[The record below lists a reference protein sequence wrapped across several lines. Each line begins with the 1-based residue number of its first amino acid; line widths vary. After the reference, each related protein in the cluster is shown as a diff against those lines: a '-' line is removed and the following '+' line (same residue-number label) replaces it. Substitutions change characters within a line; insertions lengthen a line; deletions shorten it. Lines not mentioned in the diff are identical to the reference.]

1 MATLFTIGQQT
12 GSKRYS
18 SWNVSSSDFNIDDVD
33 ISNIYTDYDLTA
45 LGESRT
51 VKNNVGC
58 LRTTKPFRV
67 MNGAVWTF
75 NFRYDITSVHLLWKT
90 SQSASAELRQND
102 NWVSI
107 SANRRT
113 VTLHTDVFQD
123 YGNCY
128 MLLLVNEPLG
138 STTHTYTETLQNIVS
153 DGADSYNDGDTF
165 TIHYTANDGYLIT
178 SLTSNIGTVTIADD
192 KRSAV
197 LAGSATENIVVEGVA
212 TQYGNIVITGSFV
225 HCSCNYS
232 NGETISPS
240 KPRLEIVADNG
251 FLFLKDFRYKQGV
264 TTKYLNKSA
273 DNKMLYKDLD
283 TRGLNLN
290 DVYTAEAEAGKSYTY
305 TETLQNIVSD
315 GAESYNAGDTFTI
328 HYTANDGY
336 LIESLTSNIGTVTI
350 ADDKRSA
357 VLAGSATENIVVEGV
372 ATTEYGTI
380 LITGSF
386 VHCSCNYSNGE
397 IISPSKPRLEIVADD
412 GFIFLNEFGY
422 KQAGVTKTLN
432 KSDDNKMLY
441 KDLTNKRGLNLNDT
455 YTAVTAP
462 KTMTSFV
469 HLYKTNDN
477 ELSAL
482 AKARF
487 KDVSGNTVDYGQYI
501 SALYR
506 IPVDLSNITGDTS
519 NIMLGQY
526 DSMVAST
533 LLNQYLVDI
542 DGGTITIPEKFNNAY
557 DYLTTECILH
567 LPFLDDIPLSPQ
579 YVVNQTINIK
589 YKLDLYS
596 GTMTASI
603 YSSYLNSIVANTSGV
618 IVTNIPFIQKLTDN
632 VVNSLTKVFTNLI
645 PTAFMEVTRNIPYDN
660 VNVFGKECVD
670 FDMIGNKTGYLKCDN
685 VALVTKATKNEKD
698 EIMSLLKEGIIL

>member
-1 MATLFTIGQQT
+1 MATFFTVGLQT
-12 GSKRYS
+12 GAKRYS
-18 SWNVSSSDFNIDDVD
+18 SWNVTSPDFDIDNVD
-33 ISNIYTDYDLTA
+33 ISTVYANYDLTA
-45 LGESRT
+45 LGGSRT
-51 VKNNVGC
+51 VQNNVGC
-58 LRTTKPFRV
+58 LRITRPHHV
-67 MNGAVWTF
+67 LNNAVWTF
-75 NFRYDITSVHLLWKT
+75 NFRYDITSVNVLWKT
-90 SQSASAELRQND
+90 SQSVSAEIRTNND
-102 NWVSI
+102 WVTI
-107 SANRRT
+107 NGRT
-113 VTLHTDVFQD
+113 VTLKTDLFQD

-128 MLLLVNEPLG
+128 ILLLVNEPLG
-138 STTHTYTETLQNIVS
+138 STTYTYTETLQNIVS
-153 DGADSYNDGDTF
+153 DGAESYNDGDTF
-165 TIHYTANDGYLIT
+165 TIHYTANDGYLIE
-178 SLTSNIGTVTIADD
+178 SLNSNIGTVTIADD
-192 KRSAV
+192 KRTAI
-197 LAGSATENIVVEGVA
+197 LTGSATQNIVVEGVA
-212 TQYGNIVITGSFV
+212 TQYGTILITGSFV

-251 FLFLKDFRYKQGV
+251 FIFLNEFRYKQGL

-283 TRGLNLN
+283 TRSLNLN

-315 GAESYNAGDTFTI
+315 GAESYNDGDTFTI

-336 LIESLTSNIGTVTI
+336 LIESLNSNIGTVTI
-350 ADDKRSA
+350 ADDKRTA
-357 VLAGSATENIVVEGV
+357 ILTGSATQNIVVEGV
-372 ATTEYGTI
+372 ATQYGTI

-386 VHCSCNYSNGE
+386 VHCSCNYSDGE
-397 IISPSKPRLEIVADD
+397 TISPSKSRLEIVADD
-412 GFIFLNEFGY
+412 GFIFLNEFKY
-422 KQAGVTKTLN
+422 KQAGVTKYLN

-441 KDLTNKRGLNLNDT
+441 KNLDSRGLNLNDV

-501 SALYR
+501 SALYH
-506 IPVDLSNITGDTS
+506 IPVDLTAISGDTS

-542 DGGTITIPEKFNNAY
+542 DGGTITIPEKFHNAY
-557 DYLTTECILH
+557 DYLTPECILH
-567 LPFLDDIPLSPQ
+567 LPFLDEINLPAH

-596 GTMTASI
+596 GTLTANI

-618 IVTNIPFIQKLTDN
+618 IVTNIPFIQKQIDN
-632 VVNSLTKVFTNLI
+632 VVNSLTNVFTNLI

-670 FDMIGNKTGYLKCDN
+670 FDMIGNKAGYLKCDN
-685 VALVTKATKNEKD
+685 VSLVTKATKNEKD
-698 EIMSLLKEGIIL
+698 EIVSLLKDGIIL

>member
-1 MATLFTIGQQT
+1 MATFFTVGLQT
-12 GSKRYS
+12 GAKRYS
-18 SWNVSSSDFNIDDVD
+18 SWNVTSPDFNVDSVD
-33 ISNIYTDYDLTA
+33 ISSVYANYDLTA
-45 LGESRT
+45 LGGSRT
-51 VKNNVGC
+51 VQNNVGC
-58 LRTTKPFRV
+58 LRITKTHHV
-67 MNGAVWTF
+67 LNNAIWTF
-75 NFRYDITSVHLLWKT
+75 NFRYDITSVNVLWKT
-90 SQSASAELRQND
+90 SQKVSAEIRTNND
-102 NWVSI
+102 WVTI
-107 SANRRT
+107 NGRT
-113 VTLHTDVFQD
+113 VTLKTDLFQD

-128 MLLLVNEPLG
+128 VLLLVNEPL
-138 STTHTYTETLQNIVS
+138 
-153 DGADSYNDGDTF
+153 
-165 TIHYTANDGYLIT
+165 
-178 SLTSNIGTVTIADD
+178 
-192 KRSAV
+192 
-197 LAGSATENIVVEGVA
+197 AG
-212 TQYGNIVITGSFV
+212 Q
-225 HCSCNYS
+225 
-232 NGETISPS
+232 
-240 KPRLEIVADNG
+240 
-251 FLFLKDFRYKQGV
+251 
-264 TTKYLNKSA
+264 
-273 DNKMLYKDLD
+273 
-283 TRGLNLN
+283 
-290 DVYTAEAEAGKSYTY
+290 SYTY

-315 GAESYNAGDTFTI
+315 GAENYNAGDTFTI

-336 LIESLTSNIGTVTI
+336 LIDSLTSNIGTVTI
-350 ADDKRSA
+350 ADDKRTG
-357 VLAGSATENIVVEGV
+357 VLTGTATGNIVVEGV

-386 VHCSCNYSNGE
+386 VHCSCNYSDGE
-397 IISPSKPRLEIVADD
+397 TISPSKPRLEIVADD
-412 GFIFLNEFGY
+412 GFIFLNAFKY
-422 KQAGVTKTLN
+422 KQAGVTKYLN

-441 KDLTNKRGLNLNDT
+441 KDLDTRGLNLNDV

-533 LLNQYLVDI
+533 LLNQYLMDI
-542 DGGTITIPEKFNNAY
+542 DGGAITIPEKFHNAY
-557 DYLTTECILH
+557 DYLNTECILH
-567 LPFLDDIPLSPQ
+567 LPFLDEINLPPH

-596 GTMTASI
+596 GTLTASI

-618 IVTNIPFIQKLTDN
+618 IVTNIPFIQKQTDN
-632 VVNSLTKVFTNLI
+632 VVNSLTSVFTNLI

-660 VNVFGKECVD
+660 VNIYGKECID

-698 EIMSLLKEGIIL
+698 EIMSLLKDGIIL

>member
-1 MATLFTIGQQT
+1 MATFFTVGLQT
-12 GSKRYS
+12 GAKRYS
-18 SWNVSSSDFNIDDVD
+18 SWNVTSPDFGIDNVD
-33 ISNIYTDYDLTA
+33 ISSVYADYDLTA
-45 LGESRT
+45 LGGSRT

-58 LRTTKPFRV
+58 LRITKTHHV
-67 MNGAVWTF
+67 LNNAVWTF
-75 NFRYDITSVHLLWKT
+75 NFRYDITSVNVLWKT
-90 SQSASAELRQND
+90 SQKVSDKIRTNND
-102 NWVSI
+102 WVTI
-107 SANRRT
+107 NGRT
-113 VTLHTDVFQD
+113 VTLHTDLFQD

-128 MLLLVNEPLG
+128 ILLLVNEPL
-138 STTHTYTETLQNIVS
+138 
-153 DGADSYNDGDTF
+153 
-165 TIHYTANDGYLIT
+165 
-178 SLTSNIGTVTIADD
+178 
-192 KRSAV
+192 
-197 LAGSATENIVVEGVA
+197 AG
-212 TQYGNIVITGSFV
+212 Q
-225 HCSCNYS
+225 
-232 NGETISPS
+232 
-240 KPRLEIVADNG
+240 
-251 FLFLKDFRYKQGV
+251 
-264 TTKYLNKSA
+264 
-273 DNKMLYKDLD
+273 
-283 TRGLNLN
+283 
-290 DVYTAEAEAGKSYTY
+290 SYTY

-315 GAESYNAGDTFTI
+315 GAKNYNAGDTFTI

-350 ADDKRSA
+350 ADDKRTA
-357 VLAGSATENIVVEGV
+357 VLAGSATGNIVVEGVAKARQSYTYTETLQNIVSDGAESYNAGDTFTIHYTANDGCLIDSLTSNIGTVTIAGDKRTAVLAGSATGNIVVEGV

-386 VHCSCNYSNGE
+386 VHCSCNYSDGE
-397 IISPSKPRLEIVADD
+397 TISPSKPRLEIVADD
-412 GFIFLNEFGY
+412 GFIFLNVFKY
-422 KQAGVTKTLN
+422 KQAGVTKYLN

-441 KDLTNKRGLNLNDT
+441 KDLDTRGLNLNDV

-506 IPVDLSNITGDTS
+506 IPIDLTNITGDTS

-533 LLNQYLVDI
+533 LLNQYILDI

-567 LPFLDDIPLSPQ
+567 LPFLDEINLPPH

-596 GTMTASI
+596 GTLTASI

-618 IVTNIPFIQKLTDN
+618 IVTNIPFIQKQTDN
-632 VVNSLTKVFTNLI
+632 VVNSLTSVFTNLI

-660 VNVFGKECVD
+660 INIFGKECID
-670 FDMIGNKTGYLKCDN
+670 YDMIGNKTGYLKCDN
-685 VALVTKATKNEKD
+685 VALVSKATKNEKD
-698 EIMSLLKEGIIL
+698 EILSLLKDGIIL

>member
-1 MATLFTIGQQT
+1 MATFFTVGLQT
-12 GSKRYS
+12 GAKRYS
-18 SWNVSSSDFNIDDVD
+18 SWNVTSPDFNIDNVDV
-33 ISNIYTDYDLTA
+33 STVYADYDLTA
-45 LGESRT
+45 LGGSRT

-58 LRTTKPFRV
+58 LRITKTHHV
-67 MNGAVWTF
+67 LNNAVWTF
-75 NFRYDITSVHLLWKT
+75 NFRYDITSVNVLWKT
-90 SQSASAELRQND
+90 SQKVSAEIRTNND
-102 NWVSI
+102 WVTI
-107 SANRRT
+107 NGRT
-113 VTLHTDVFQD
+113 VTLKTDLFQD

-128 MLLLVNEPLG
+128 VLLLVNEPLG
-138 STTHTYTETLQNIVS
+138 GQ
-153 DGADSYNDGDTF
+153 
-165 TIHYTANDGYLIT
+165 
-178 SLTSNIGTVTIADD
+178 
-192 KRSAV
+192 
-197 LAGSATENIVVEGVA
+197 
-212 TQYGNIVITGSFV
+212 
-225 HCSCNYS
+225 
-232 NGETISPS
+232 
-240 KPRLEIVADNG
+240 
-251 FLFLKDFRYKQGV
+251 
-264 TTKYLNKSA
+264 
-273 DNKMLYKDLD
+273 
-283 TRGLNLN
+283 
-290 DVYTAEAEAGKSYTY
+290 SYTY

-350 ADDKRSA
+350 ADNKKSA
-357 VLAGSATENIVVEGV
+357 VLAGSATENIVVNGV

-386 VHCSCNYSNGE
+386 VHCSCNYSDGE
-397 IISPSKPRLEIVADD
+397 TISPSKPRLEIVADD
-412 GFIFLNEFGY
+412 GFIFLNAFKY
-422 KQAGVTKTLN
+422 KQAGVTKYLN

-441 KDLTNKRGLNLNDT
+441 KDLDTRGLNLNDV
-455 YTAVTAP
+455 YSAVTAP

-506 IPVDLSNITGDTS
+506 IPIDLSNITGDTS

-542 DGGTITIPEKFNNAY
+542 DGGTINIPEKFNNAY
-557 DYLTTECILH
+557 DYLNTECILH
-567 LPFLDDIPLSPQ
+567 LPFLDEINLPPH

-596 GTMTASI
+596 GTLTASI

-618 IVTNIPFIQKLTDN
+618 IVTNIPFIQKQTDN
-632 VVNSLTKVFTNLI
+632 VVNSLTSVFTNLI

-660 VNVFGKECVD
+660 VNIYGKECVD

-685 VALVTKATKNEKD
+685 VSLVTKATKNEKD
-698 EIMSLLKEGIIL
+698 EIMSLLKDGIIL

>member
-1 MATLFTIGQQT
+1 MATFFTVGLQT
-12 GSKRYS
+12 GAKRYS
-18 SWNVSSSDFNIDDVD
+18 SWNVTSPDFNIDNVD
-33 ISNIYTDYDLTA
+33 ISSVYADYDLTA
-45 LGESRT
+45 LGGSRT

-58 LRTTKPFRV
+58 LRITRTHHV
-67 MNGAVWTF
+67 LNNAVWTF
-75 NFRYDITSVHLLWKT
+75 NFRYDITSVNVLWKT
-90 SQSASAELRQND
+90 SQNVSAEIRTNND
-102 NWVSI
+102 WVTI
-107 SANRRT
+107 KGRT
-113 VTLHTDVFQD
+113 VTLKTDLFQD

-128 MLLLVNEPLG
+128 LLLLVNEPLG
-138 STTHTYTETLQNIVS
+138 GQ
-153 DGADSYNDGDTF
+153 
-165 TIHYTANDGYLIT
+165 
-178 SLTSNIGTVTIADD
+178 
-192 KRSAV
+192 
-197 LAGSATENIVVEGVA
+197 
-212 TQYGNIVITGSFV
+212 
-225 HCSCNYS
+225 
-232 NGETISPS
+232 
-240 KPRLEIVADNG
+240 
-251 FLFLKDFRYKQGV
+251 
-264 TTKYLNKSA
+264 
-273 DNKMLYKDLD
+273 
-283 TRGLNLN
+283 
-290 DVYTAEAEAGKSYTY
+290 SYTY

-315 GAESYNAGDTFTI
+315 GAKSYNAGDTFTI

-336 LIESLTSNIGTVTI
+336 LIDRLTSNIGTVTI
-350 ADDKRSA
+350 ADNKKSA

-372 ATTEYGTI
+372 ATARQSYTYTETLQNIVSDGADSYNAGDTFTIHYTANDGYLIDRLTSNIGTVTIADNKKSAVLAGSATENIVVEGVATSEYGTI

-506 IPVDLSNITGDTS
+506 IPVDLSNISGDTS

-542 DGGTITIPEKFNNAY
+542 DGGTITIPEKFHNAY

-567 LPFLDDIPLSPQ
+567 LPFLDEINLPPH

-596 GTMTASI
+596 GTLTANI

-632 VVNSLTKVFTNLI
+632 VVNSLSKVFTNLI

-685 VALVTKATKNEKD
+685 VSLVTKATKNEKD
-698 EIMSLLKEGIIL
+698 EIMSLLKDGIIL

>member
-1 MATLFTIGQQT
+1 MATFFTVGMQT

-18 SWNVSSSDFNIDDVD
+18 SWNVTSPDFSVDDVD
-33 ISNIYTDYDLTA
+33 ISNVYTDYDLTT
-45 LGESRT
+45 LGGSRT

-58 LRTTKPFRV
+58 LRITRTHHV
-67 MNGAVWTF
+67 LNSAVWTF
-75 NFRYDITSVHLLWKT
+75 NFRYDITSVNVLWKT
-90 SQSASAELRQND
+90 SQSASAEIRTNND
-102 NWVSI
+102 WVTI
-107 SANRRT
+107 NGRK
-113 VTLHTDVFQD
+113 VTLKTDLFQD

-128 MLLLVNEPLG
+128 VLLLVNEPLG
-138 STTHTYTETLQNIVS
+138 GQSYTYTETLQNIVS
-153 DGADSYNDGDTF
+153 DGAESYNDGDTF
-165 TIHYTANDGYLIT
+165 TIHYTANDGYLID

-192 KRSAV
+192 KRTGI
-197 LAGSATENIVVEGVA
+197 LTGTATENIIVHGVA
-212 TQYGNIVITGSFV
+212 TARQ
-225 HCSCNYS
+225 
-232 NGETISPS
+232 
-240 KPRLEIVADNG
+240 
-251 FLFLKDFRYKQGV
+251 
-264 TTKYLNKSA
+264 
-273 DNKMLYKDLD
+273 
-283 TRGLNLN
+283 
-290 DVYTAEAEAGKSYTY
+290 SYTY

-328 HYTANDGY
+328 HYTANDGC
-336 LIESLTSNIGTVTI
+336 LIDSLTSNIGTVTI
-350 ADDKRSA
+350 AGDKRTA
-357 VLAGSATENIVVEGV
+357 ILTGTATGNIVVEGV

-386 VHCSCNYSNGE
+386 VHCSCNYSDGE
-397 IISPSKPRLEIVADD
+397 TISPSKPRLEIVADD
-412 GFIFLNEFGY
+412 GFIFLNQFKY
-422 KQAGVTKTLN
+422 KQAGVTKYLN

-441 KDLTNKRGLNLNDT
+441 KDLDTRGLNLNDV

-533 LLNQYLVDI
+533 LLNQYLLDI
-542 DGGTITIPEKFNNAY
+542 DGGAITIPEKFNNAY

-567 LPFLDDIPLSPQ
+567 LPFLDDINLPPH

-596 GTMTASI
+596 GTLTASI
-603 YSSYLNSIVANTSGV
+603 YSSYLNSIVANTSGI
-618 IVTNIPFIQKLTDN
+618 IVTNIPFIQKQTDN

-685 VALVTKATKNEKD
+685 VTLVSKATKNEKD
-698 EIMSLLKEGIIL
+698 EIMSLLKDGIIL

>member
-1 MATLFTIGQQT
+1 MATFFSIGMQT

-18 SWNVSSSDFNIDDVD
+18 SWNVSSSDFDIDSVD
-33 ISNIYTDYDLTA
+33 ISNVYTDYDLTA
-45 LGESRT
+45 LGGSKT

-58 LRTTKPFRV
+58 LRTTKTYQV
-67 MNGAVWTF
+67 MNRAVWTF
-75 NFRYDITSVHLLWKT
+75 NFRYDITSVNVLWKT
-90 SQSASAELRQND
+90 SQNVSAPIIRND
-102 NWVSI
+102 EWVSI
-107 SANRRT
+107 NGRT
-113 VTLHTDVFQD
+113 VTLQTNLAQD

-128 MLLLVNEPLG
+128 ILLLVNEPLA
-138 STTHTYTETLQNIVS
+138 SATYTYTETLQNIVS
-153 DGADSYNDGDTF
+153 DGASSYNAGDTF
-165 TIHYTANDGYLIT
+165 TINYTANDGCLIER
-178 SLTSNIGTVTIADD
+178 LTSNIGTVTIADN
-192 KRSAV
+192 KKTAV
-197 LAGSATENIVVEGVA
+197 LTGSATKDIVVEGYAETSSVKCTSHLTKITSLDEQSVYRRNANFTIHYQADTNCKITSLTSTLGTVTIADDRLTAVIEGVA
-212 TQYGNIVITGSFV
+212 TEDFSIEGVATLEYGKIHITGAFE
-225 HCSCNYS
+225 HCTCNYS
-232 NGETISPS
+232 DGETISPD
-240 KPRLEIVADNG
+240 KPRLEIVADDG
-251 FLFLKDFRYKQGV
+251 FIFLNEYSYKQAGV
-264 TTKYLNKSA
+264 TKYLNKSD

-290 DVYTAEAEAGKSYTY
+290 DV
-305 TETLQNIVSD
+305 
-315 GAESYNAGDTFTI
+315 
-328 HYTANDGY
+328 
-336 LIESLTSNIGTVTI
+336 
-350 ADDKRSA
+350 
-357 VLAGSATENIVVEGV
+357 
-372 ATTEYGTI
+372 
-380 LITGSF
+380 
-386 VHCSCNYSNGE
+386 
-397 IISPSKPRLEIVADD
+397 
-412 GFIFLNEFGY
+412 
-422 KQAGVTKTLN
+422 
-432 KSDDNKMLY
+432 
-441 KDLTNKRGLNLNDT
+441 

-557 DYLTTECILH
+557 DYLNTECILH
-567 LPFLDDIPLSPQ
+567 LPFLDDINLPPH

-596 GTMTASI
+596 GTLTASI

-618 IVTNIPFIQKLTDN
+618 IVTNIPFIQKQTDN

-685 VALVTKATKNEKD
+685 VSLVTKATKNEKD
-698 EIMSLLKEGIIL
+698 EIMSLLKDGIML

>member
-1 MATLFTIGQQT
+1 MATFFTVGLQT
-12 GSKRYS
+12 GAKRYS
-18 SWNVSSSDFNIDDVD
+18 SWNVTSPDFSVDDVD
-33 ISNIYTDYDLTA
+33 ISSVYANYDLTA
-45 LGESRT
+45 LGGSRT
-51 VKNNVGC
+51 VQNNVGC
-58 LRTTKPFRV
+58 LRITRTHHV
-67 MNGAVWTF
+67 LNNAVWTF
-75 NFRYDITSVHLLWKT
+75 NFRYDITSVNVLWKT
-90 SQSASAELRQND
+90 SQKVSDNIRTNND
-102 NWVSI
+102 WVTI
-107 SANRRT
+107 NGRT
-113 VTLHTDVFQD
+113 VTLHTDLFQD

-128 MLLLVNEPLG
+128 VLLLVNEPLG
-138 STTHTYTETLQNIVS
+138 GQ
-153 DGADSYNDGDTF
+153 
-165 TIHYTANDGYLIT
+165 
-178 SLTSNIGTVTIADD
+178 
-192 KRSAV
+192 
-197 LAGSATENIVVEGVA
+197 
-212 TQYGNIVITGSFV
+212 
-225 HCSCNYS
+225 
-232 NGETISPS
+232 
-240 KPRLEIVADNG
+240 
-251 FLFLKDFRYKQGV
+251 
-264 TTKYLNKSA
+264 
-273 DNKMLYKDLD
+273 
-283 TRGLNLN
+283 
-290 DVYTAEAEAGKSYTY
+290 SYTY

-315 GAESYNAGDTFTI
+315 GAKSYNAGDTFTI

-357 VLAGSATENIVVEGV
+357 VLAGSATGNIVVNGVATARQSYTYTETLQNIVSDGATSYNAGDTFTIHYTANDGCLIDSLTSNIGTVTIAGDKRTAVLAGSATENIVVNGV
-372 ATTEYGTI
+372 ATLEYGTI

-386 VHCSCNYSNGE
+386 VHCSCNYSDGE
-397 IISPSKPRLEIVADD
+397 TISPSKPRLEIVADD
-412 GFIFLNEFGY
+412 GFIFLNAFKY
-422 KQAGVTKTLN
+422 KQAGVTKYLN

-441 KDLTNKRGLNLNDT
+441 KDLDTRGLNLNDV

-501 SALYR
+501 TALYR

-533 LLNQYLVDI
+533 LLNQYLLDI
-542 DGGTITIPEKFNNAY
+542 DGGAITIPEKFNNAY

-567 LPFLDDIPLSPQ
+567 LPFLDDINLPPH

-596 GTMTASI
+596 GTLTASI

-618 IVTNIPFIQKLTDN
+618 IVTNIPFIQKQTDT
-632 VVNSLTKVFTNLI
+632 VVNSLTNVFTNLI

-685 VALVTKATKNEKD
+685 VSLVTKATKNEKD
-698 EIMSLLKEGIIL
+698 EIVSLLKDGIIL

>member
-1 MATLFTIGQQT
+1 MSTFFTVGLQT
-12 GSKRYS
+12 AAKRYS
-18 SWNVSSSDFNIDDVD
+18 SWNVTSPDFNIDEVD
-33 ISNIYTDYDLTA
+33 ISSVYANYDLTA
-45 LGESRT
+45 LGGSRT
-51 VKNNVGC
+51 VQNNVGC
-58 LRTTKPFRV
+58 LRITRPHNV
-67 MNGAVWTF
+67 LNNAVWTF
-75 NFRYDITSVHLLWKT
+75 NFRYDITSVNVLWKT
-90 SQSASAELRQND
+90 SQKVSAEIRTNND
-102 NWVSI
+102 WVSI
-107 SANRRT
+107 NGRT
-113 VTLHTDVFQD
+113 VTLHTDLFQD

-128 MLLLVNEPLG
+128 ILLLVNEPLG
-138 STTHTYTETLQNIVS
+138 GQSYTYTETLQNIVS
-153 DGADSYNDGDTF
+153 DGVKSYNAGDTF
-165 TIHYTANDGYLIT
+165 TIHYTANDGYLID

-192 KRSAV
+192 KRTAV
-197 LAGSATENIVVEGVA
+197 LAGSATENIVVNGVA
-212 TQYGNIVITGSFV
+212 KARQ
-225 HCSCNYS
+225 
-232 NGETISPS
+232 
-240 KPRLEIVADNG
+240 
-251 FLFLKDFRYKQGV
+251 
-264 TTKYLNKSA
+264 
-273 DNKMLYKDLD
+273 
-283 TRGLNLN
+283 
-290 DVYTAEAEAGKSYTY
+290 SYTY

-336 LIESLTSNIGTVTI
+336 LIDSLTSNIGSVTI
-350 ADDKRSA
+350 AGDKRTA

-386 VHCSCNYSNGE
+386 VHCSCNYSDGE
-397 IISPSKPRLEIVADD
+397 TISPSKPRLEIVADD
-412 GFIFLNEFGY
+412 GFIFLNEFKY
-422 KQAGVTKTLN
+422 KQAGVTKYLN

-441 KDLTNKRGLNLNDT
+441 KDLDTRGLNLNDV

-501 SALYR
+501 SALYH

-533 LLNQYLVDI
+533 LLNQYLLDI
-542 DGGTITIPEKFNNAY
+542 DGGAITIPEKFHNAY

-567 LPFLDDIPLSPQ
+567 LPFLDEINLPPH

-596 GTMTASI
+596 GTLTASI
-603 YSSYLNSIVANTSGV
+603 YSSYLNSIVANSTGV
-618 IVTNIPFIQKLTDN
+618 IVTNIPFIQKQTDN

-698 EIMSLLKEGIIL
+698 EIMSLLKDGIIL

>member
-1 MATLFTIGQQT
+1 MATFFTVGLQT
-12 GSKRYS
+12 GAKRYS
-18 SWNVSSSDFNIDDVD
+18 SWNVTSPDFSVDNVD
-33 ISNIYTDYDLTA
+33 ISSVYANYDLTA
-45 LGESRT
+45 LGGSRT
-51 VKNNVGC
+51 VQNNVGC
-58 LRTTKPFRV
+58 LRITKPHHV
-67 MNGAVWTF
+67 LNNAVWTF
-75 NFRYDITSVHLLWKT
+75 NFRYDITSVNVLWKT
-90 SQSASAELRQND
+90 SQKVSDNIRTNND
-102 NWVSI
+102 WVTI
-107 SANRRT
+107 NGRT
-113 VTLHTDVFQD
+113 VTLHTDLFQD

-128 MLLLVNEPLG
+128 VLLLVNEPLG
-138 STTHTYTETLQNIVS
+138 GQSYTYTETLQNIVS
-153 DGADSYNDGDTF
+153 DGAENYNAGDTF
-165 TIHYTANDGYLIT
+165 TIHYTANDGYLID

-192 KRSAV
+192 KRTAV
-197 LAGSATENIVVEGVA
+197 LAGSATGNIVVNGVA
-212 TQYGNIVITGSFV
+212 TARQ
-225 HCSCNYS
+225 
-232 NGETISPS
+232 
-240 KPRLEIVADNG
+240 
-251 FLFLKDFRYKQGV
+251 
-264 TTKYLNKSA
+264 
-273 DNKMLYKDLD
+273 
-283 TRGLNLN
+283 
-290 DVYTAEAEAGKSYTY
+290 SYTY

-328 HYTANDGY
+328 HYTANDGC
-336 LIESLTSNIGTVTI
+336 LIDSLTSNIGTVTI
-350 ADDKRSA
+350 ADDKRTA
-357 VLAGSATENIVVEGV
+357 VLAGSATENIIVNGV

-386 VHCSCNYSNGE
+386 VHCSCNYSDGE
-397 IISPSKPRLEIVADD
+397 TISPSKPRLEIVADD
-412 GFIFLNEFGY
+412 GFIFLNEFKY
-422 KQAGVTKTLN
+422 KQAGVTKYLN

-441 KDLTNKRGLNLNDT
+441 KDLDTRGLNLNDV

-487 KDVSGNTVDYGQYI
+487 KDVSGSTVDYGQYI

-542 DGGTITIPEKFNNAY
+542 DGGKIIIPEKFNNAY
-557 DYLTTECILH
+557 DYLNTECILH
-567 LPFLDDIPLSPQ
+567 LPFLDDINLPPH

-596 GTMTASI
+596 GTLTASI
-603 YSSYLNSIVANTSGV
+603 YSSYLNSIVANTSGI
-618 IVTNIPFIQKLTDN
+618 IVTNIPFIQKQTDN
-632 VVNSLTKVFTNLI
+632 VVNELTKVFTNLI

-660 VNVFGKECVD
+660 VNIYGKECVD

-685 VALVTKATKNEKD
+685 VSLVTKATKNEKD
-698 EIMSLLKEGIIL
+698 EIMSLLKDGIIL

>member
-1 MATLFTIGQQT
+1 MATFFTVGLQT
-12 GSKRYS
+12 GAKRYS
-18 SWNVSSSDFNIDDVD
+18 SWNVTSPDFSVDDVD
-33 ISNIYTDYDLTA
+33 ISSVYANYDLTA
-45 LGESRT
+45 LGGSRT
-51 VKNNVGC
+51 VQNNVGC
-58 LRTTKPFRV
+58 LRITRTHHV
-67 MNGAVWTF
+67 LNGAVWTF
-75 NFRYDITSVHLLWKT
+75 NFRYDITSVNVLWKT
-90 SQSASAELRQND
+90 SQKVSDNIRTNND
-102 NWVSI
+102 WVTI
-107 SANRRT
+107 NGRT
-113 VTLHTDVFQD
+113 VTLHTDLFQD

-128 MLLLVNEPLG
+128 ILLLVNEPL
-138 STTHTYTETLQNIVS
+138 
-153 DGADSYNDGDTF
+153 
-165 TIHYTANDGYLIT
+165 
-178 SLTSNIGTVTIADD
+178 
-192 KRSAV
+192 
-197 LAGSATENIVVEGVA
+197 AG
-212 TQYGNIVITGSFV
+212 Q
-225 HCSCNYS
+225 
-232 NGETISPS
+232 
-240 KPRLEIVADNG
+240 
-251 FLFLKDFRYKQGV
+251 
-264 TTKYLNKSA
+264 
-273 DNKMLYKDLD
+273 
-283 TRGLNLN
+283 
-290 DVYTAEAEAGKSYTY
+290 SYTY

-315 GAESYNAGDTFTI
+315 GAKNYNAGDTFTI

-336 LIESLTSNIGTVTI
+336 LIDSLTSNIGTVTI
-350 ADDKRSA
+350 ADDKRTA
-357 VLAGSATENIVVEGV
+357 VLAGSATENIVVNGV

-386 VHCSCNYSNGE
+386 VHCSCNYSDGE
-397 IISPSKPRLEIVADD
+397 TISPSKPRLEIVADD
-412 GFIFLNEFGY
+412 GFIFLNQFKY
-422 KQAGVTKTLN
+422 KQAGVTKYLN

-441 KDLTNKRGLNLNDT
+441 KDLDTRGLNLNDV

-533 LLNQYLVDI
+533 LLNQYLLDI
-542 DGGTITIPEKFNNAY
+542 DGGTITIPEKFSNAY

-567 LPFLDDIPLSPQ
+567 LPFLDEINLPPH

-596 GTMTASI
+596 GILTASI

-618 IVTNIPFIQKLTDN
+618 IVTNIPFIQKQTDN

-698 EIMSLLKEGIIL
+698 EIMSLLKDGIIL

>member
-1 MATLFTIGQQT
+1 MATFFTVGLQT
-12 GSKRYS
+12 GAKRYS
-18 SWNVSSSDFNIDDVD
+18 SWNVTSPDFNVDSVD
-33 ISNIYTDYDLTA
+33 ISSVYANYDLTA
-45 LGESRT
+45 LGGSRT
-51 VKNNVGC
+51 VQNNVGC
-58 LRTTKPFRV
+58 LRITKTHHV
-67 MNGAVWTF
+67 LNNAIWTF
-75 NFRYDITSVHLLWKT
+75 NFRYDITSVNVLWKT
-90 SQSASAELRQND
+90 SQKVSAEIRTNND
-102 NWVSI
+102 WVTI
-107 SANRRT
+107 NGRT
-113 VTLHTDVFQD
+113 VTLKTDLFQD

-128 MLLLVNEPLG
+128 VLLLVNEPL
-138 STTHTYTETLQNIVS
+138 
-153 DGADSYNDGDTF
+153 
-165 TIHYTANDGYLIT
+165 
-178 SLTSNIGTVTIADD
+178 
-192 KRSAV
+192 
-197 LAGSATENIVVEGVA
+197 AG
-212 TQYGNIVITGSFV
+212 Q
-225 HCSCNYS
+225 
-232 NGETISPS
+232 
-240 KPRLEIVADNG
+240 
-251 FLFLKDFRYKQGV
+251 
-264 TTKYLNKSA
+264 
-273 DNKMLYKDLD
+273 
-283 TRGLNLN
+283 
-290 DVYTAEAEAGKSYTY
+290 SYTY

-315 GAESYNAGDTFTI
+315 GAKNYNAGDTFTI

-336 LIESLTSNIGTVTI
+336 LIDSLTSNIGTVTI
-350 ADDKRSA
+350 ADDKRTG
-357 VLAGSATENIVVEGV
+357 VLTGTATGNIVVEGV

-386 VHCSCNYSNGE
+386 VHCSCNYSDGE
-397 IISPSKPRLEIVADD
+397 TISPSKPRLEIVADD
-412 GFIFLNEFGY
+412 GFIFLNAFKY
-422 KQAGVTKTLN
+422 KQAGVTKYLN

-441 KDLTNKRGLNLNDT
+441 KDLDTRGLNLNDV

-533 LLNQYLVDI
+533 LLNQYLMDI
-542 DGGTITIPEKFNNAY
+542 DGGAITIPEKFHNAY
-557 DYLTTECILH
+557 DYLNTECILH
-567 LPFLDDIPLSPQ
+567 LPFLDEINLPPH

-596 GTMTASI
+596 GTLTASI

-618 IVTNIPFIQKLTDN
+618 IVTNIPFIQKQTDN
-632 VVNSLTKVFTNLI
+632 VVNSLTSVFTNLI

-660 VNVFGKECVD
+660 VNIYGKECID

-685 VALVTKATKNEKD
+685 VSLVSKATKNEKD
-698 EIMSLLKEGIIL
+698 EIMSLLKDGIIL

>member
-1 MATLFTIGQQT
+1 MATFFSIGQQSGT
-12 GSKRYS
+12 KRYS
-18 SWNVSSSDFNIDDVD
+18 SWNVSSSDFDMDSVD
-33 ISNIYTDYDLTA
+33 IGNVTAEFDLTT
-45 LGESRT
+45 LGGSGT
-51 VKNNVGC
+51 VKNNIGN
-58 LRTTKPFRV
+58 LKTTKTYQV
-67 MNGAVWTF
+67 MNKAVWTF
-75 NFRYDITSVHLLWKT
+75 NFRYDITSVNVLWKT
-90 SQSASAELRQND
+90 SQSASASINRND
-102 NWVSI
+102 EWVTI
-107 SANRRT
+107 NGRT
-113 VTLHTDVFQD
+113 VTLQTNLMQD
-123 YGNCY
+123 YGSCY
-128 MLLLVNEPLG
+128 ILLLVNQPL
-138 STTHTYTETLQNIVS
+138 VS
-153 DGADSYNDGDTF
+153 
-165 TIHYTANDGYLIT
+165 
-178 SLTSNIGTVTIADD
+178 
-192 KRSAV
+192 
-197 LAGSATENIVVEGVA
+197 
-212 TQYGNIVITGSFV
+212 
-225 HCSCNYS
+225 
-232 NGETISPS
+232 
-240 KPRLEIVADNG
+240 
-251 FLFLKDFRYKQGV
+251 
-264 TTKYLNKSA
+264 
-273 DNKMLYKDLD
+273 
-283 TRGLNLN
+283 
-290 DVYTAEAEAGKSYTY
+290 GKYTY

-328 HYTANDGY
+328 HYTANDGC

-350 ADDKRSA
+350 ANDKRTA
-357 VLAGSATENIVVEGV
+357 ILAGSATENIVVNGV
-372 ATTEYGTI
+372 ATSEYGTI

-397 IISPSKPRLEIVADD
+397 TISPSKPRLEIVADD
-412 GFIFLNEFGY
+412 GFMFLNEFGY

-455 YTAVTAP
+455 YTAVTEP

-501 SALYR
+501 STLYR
-506 IPVDLSNITGDTS
+506 IPVDLTNITGDTS

-542 DGGTITIPEKFNNAY
+542 DGGTITIPEKFHNAY

-567 LPFLDDIPLSPQ
+567 LPYLDEINLSPH

-596 GTMTASI
+596 GTLTASI

-632 VVNSLTKVFTNLI
+632 VVNSLSKVFTNLI

-698 EIMSLLKEGIIL
+698 EIMSLLKDGIIL

>member
-1 MATLFTIGQQT
+1 MATFFTVGLQT
-12 GSKRYS
+12 GAKRYS
-18 SWNVSSSDFNIDDVD
+18 SWNVTSPDFDIDNVD
-33 ISNIYTDYDLTA
+33 ISTVYADYDLTA
-45 LGESRT
+45 LGGSRT

-58 LRTTKPFRV
+58 LRITRTHHV
-67 MNGAVWTF
+67 LNNAVWTF
-75 NFRYDITSVHLLWKT
+75 NFRYDITSVNVLWKT
-90 SQSASAELRQND
+90 SQNVSAEIRTNND
-102 NWVSI
+102 WVTI
-107 SANRRT
+107 NGRT
-113 VTLHTDVFQD
+113 ITLKTDLFQD

-128 MLLLVNEPLG
+128 LLLLVNEPLG
-138 STTHTYTETLQNIVS
+138 GQ
-153 DGADSYNDGDTF
+153 
-165 TIHYTANDGYLIT
+165 
-178 SLTSNIGTVTIADD
+178 
-192 KRSAV
+192 
-197 LAGSATENIVVEGVA
+197 
-212 TQYGNIVITGSFV
+212 
-225 HCSCNYS
+225 
-232 NGETISPS
+232 
-240 KPRLEIVADNG
+240 
-251 FLFLKDFRYKQGV
+251 
-264 TTKYLNKSA
+264 
-273 DNKMLYKDLD
+273 
-283 TRGLNLN
+283 
-290 DVYTAEAEAGKSYTY
+290 SYTY

-315 GAESYNAGDTFTI
+315 GAKNYNAGDTFTI

-350 ADDKRSA
+350 ADDKRTAVLAGSATENIVVEGVATARQSYTYTETLQNIVSDGAESYNAGDTFTIHYTANDGCLIERLTSNIGTVTIADDKRSA
-357 VLAGSATENIVVEGV
+357 VLAGNATENIVVEGV

-397 IISPSKPRLEIVADD
+397 TISPSKPRLEIVADD
-412 GFIFLNEFGY
+412 GYIFLNEFKY
-422 KQAGVTKTLN
+422 KQAGVTKYLN

-441 KDLTNKRGLNLNDT
+441 KDLDTRGLNLNDT

-506 IPVDLSNITGDTS
+506 IPVDLSNISGDTS

-533 LLNQYLVDI
+533 LLNQYLIDI
-542 DGGTITIPEKFNNAY
+542 DGGAITIPEKFNNAY

-567 LPFLDDIPLSPQ
+567 LPFLDEINLPVH

-596 GTMTASI
+596 GTLTASI
-603 YSSYLNSIVANTSGV
+603 YSSYLNSIVANTSGI
-618 IVTNIPFIQKLTDN
+618 IVTNIPFIQKQTDN
-632 VVNSLTKVFTNLI
+632 VVNSLTNVFTNLI
-645 PTAFMEVTRNIPYDN
+645 PTAFMEVTRNIPYDS

-685 VALVTKATKNEKD
+685 VELVTKATINEKN
-698 EIMSLLKEGIIL
+698 EIMSLLKDGIIL

>member
-1 MATLFTIGQQT
+1 MATFFTVGLQT
-12 GSKRYS
+12 GAKRYS
-18 SWNVSSSDFNIDDVD
+18 SWNVSSPDFGIDDVD
-33 ISNIYTDYDLTA
+33 ISSVYANYDLTA
-45 LGESRT
+45 LGGSRT
-51 VKNNVGC
+51 VQNNVGC
-58 LRTTKPFRV
+58 LRITKPHHV
-67 MNGAVWTF
+67 LNNAVWTF
-75 NFRYDITSVHLLWKT
+75 NFRYDITSVNVLWKT
-90 SQSASAELRQND
+90 SKEVTTEIRTNND
-102 NWVSI
+102 WVSI
-107 SANRRT
+107 NGRT
-113 VTLHTDVFQD
+113 VTLKTDLFQD
-123 YGNCY
+123 YGKCY
-128 MLLLVNEPLG
+128 LLLLVNEPLG
-138 STTHTYTETLQNIVS
+138 GQ
-153 DGADSYNDGDTF
+153 
-165 TIHYTANDGYLIT
+165 
-178 SLTSNIGTVTIADD
+178 
-192 KRSAV
+192 
-197 LAGSATENIVVEGVA
+197 
-212 TQYGNIVITGSFV
+212 
-225 HCSCNYS
+225 
-232 NGETISPS
+232 
-240 KPRLEIVADNG
+240 
-251 FLFLKDFRYKQGV
+251 
-264 TTKYLNKSA
+264 
-273 DNKMLYKDLD
+273 
-283 TRGLNLN
+283 
-290 DVYTAEAEAGKSYTY
+290 SYTY

-315 GAESYNAGDTFTI
+315 GAENYNAGDTFTI

-350 ADDKRSA
+350 ADDKRTAVLAGSATENIVVEGVATARQSYTYTETLQNIVSDGAENYNAGDTFTIHYTANDGYLIESLTSNIGTVTIADDKRTA

-386 VHCSCNYSNGE
+386 VHCSCNYSDGE
-397 IISPSKPRLEIVADD
+397 TISPSKPRLEIVADD
-412 GFIFLNEFGY
+412 GFIFLNEFKY
-422 KQAGVTKTLN
+422 KQAGVTKYLN

-441 KDLTNKRGLNLNDT
+441 KDLTTRGLNLNDV

-506 IPVDLSNITGDTS
+506 IPVDLTNISGDTS

-533 LLNQYLVDI
+533 LLNQYLIDI
-542 DGGTITIPEKFNNAY
+542 DGGAITIPEKFNNAY

-567 LPFLDDIPLSPQ
+567 LPFLDEINLPAH

-596 GTMTASI
+596 GTLTASI

-618 IVTNIPFIQKLTDN
+618 IVTNIPFIQKQTDN
-632 VVNSLTKVFTNLI
+632 VVNSLSNVFTNLI

-685 VALVTKATKNEKD
+685 ISLVTKATINEKN
-698 EIMSLLKEGIIL
+698 EIMSLLKDGIIL

>member
-1 MATLFTIGQQT
+1 MATFFTVGLQT
-12 GSKRYS
+12 GAKRYS
-18 SWNVSSSDFNIDDVD
+18 SWNVTSPDFSVDNVD
-33 ISNIYTDYDLTA
+33 ISTVYANYDLTA
-45 LGESRT
+45 LGGSRT
-51 VKNNVGC
+51 VQNNVGC
-58 LRTTKPFRV
+58 LRITKPHHV
-67 MNGAVWTF
+67 LNNAVWTF
-75 NFRYDITSVHLLWKT
+75 NFRYDITSVNVLWKT
-90 SQSASAELRQND
+90 SQKVSDNIRTNND
-102 NWVSI
+102 WVTI
-107 SANRRT
+107 KGRT
-113 VTLHTDVFQD
+113 VTLHTDLFQD

-128 MLLLVNEPLG
+128 VLLLVNEPLAR
-138 STTHTYTETLQNIVS
+138 Q
-153 DGADSYNDGDTF
+153 
-165 TIHYTANDGYLIT
+165 
-178 SLTSNIGTVTIADD
+178 
-192 KRSAV
+192 
-197 LAGSATENIVVEGVA
+197 
-212 TQYGNIVITGSFV
+212 
-225 HCSCNYS
+225 
-232 NGETISPS
+232 
-240 KPRLEIVADNG
+240 
-251 FLFLKDFRYKQGV
+251 
-264 TTKYLNKSA
+264 
-273 DNKMLYKDLD
+273 
-283 TRGLNLN
+283 
-290 DVYTAEAEAGKSYTY
+290 SYTY

-328 HYTANDGY
+328 HYTANDGC
-336 LIESLTSNIGTVTI
+336 LIDSLTSNIGTVTI
-350 ADDKRSA
+350 ADDKRTA

-386 VHCSCNYSNGE
+386 VHCSCNYSDGE
-397 IISPSKPRLEIVADD
+397 TISPSKPRLEIVADD
-412 GFIFLNEFGY
+412 GFIFLNEFKY
-422 KQAGVTKTLN
+422 KQAGVTKYLN

-441 KDLTNKRGLNLNDT
+441 KDLDTRGLNLNDV

-482 AKARF
+482 SKARF

-501 SALYR
+501 TALYR

-542 DGGTITIPEKFNNAY
+542 DGGAITIPEKFHNAY

-567 LPFLDDIPLSPQ
+567 LPFLDEINLPPH

-596 GTMTASI
+596 GTLTANI
-603 YSSYLNSIVANTSGV
+603 YSSYLNSIVSNSSGI
-618 IVTNIPFIQKLTDN
+618 IVTNIPFIQKQTDN
-632 VVNSLTKVFTNLI
+632 VVNSLTNVFTNLI

-660 VNVFGKECVD
+660 INVFGKECID

-698 EIMSLLKEGIIL
+698 EIMSLLKDGIML

>member
-1 MATLFTIGQQT
+1 MATFFTVGLQT
-12 GSKRYS
+12 GAKRYS
-18 SWNVSSSDFNIDDVD
+18 SWNVTSPDFSVDDVD
-33 ISNIYTDYDLTA
+33 ISSVYANYDLTA
-45 LGESRT
+45 LGGSRT
-51 VKNNVGC
+51 VQNNVGC
-58 LRTTKPFRV
+58 LRITRTHHV
-67 MNGAVWTF
+67 LNNAVWTF
-75 NFRYDITSVHLLWKT
+75 NFRYDITSVNVLWKT
-90 SQSASAELRQND
+90 SQKVSDNIRTNND
-102 NWVSI
+102 WVTI
-107 SANRRT
+107 NGRT
-113 VTLHTDVFQD
+113 VTLHTDLFQD

-128 MLLLVNEPLG
+128 ILLLVNEPL
-138 STTHTYTETLQNIVS
+138 
-153 DGADSYNDGDTF
+153 
-165 TIHYTANDGYLIT
+165 
-178 SLTSNIGTVTIADD
+178 
-192 KRSAV
+192 
-197 LAGSATENIVVEGVA
+197 AG
-212 TQYGNIVITGSFV
+212 Q
-225 HCSCNYS
+225 
-232 NGETISPS
+232 
-240 KPRLEIVADNG
+240 
-251 FLFLKDFRYKQGV
+251 
-264 TTKYLNKSA
+264 
-273 DNKMLYKDLD
+273 
-283 TRGLNLN
+283 
-290 DVYTAEAEAGKSYTY
+290 SYTY

-315 GAESYNAGDTFTI
+315 GAKNYNAGDTFTI

-336 LIESLTSNIGTVTI
+336 LIDSLTSNIGTVTI
-350 ADDKRSA
+350 ADDKRTA
-357 VLAGSATENIVVEGV
+357 VLAGSATGNIIVNGVAKARQSYTYTETLQNIVSDGATSYNAGDTFTIHYTANDGCLIDSLTSNIGTVTIAGDKRTAVLAGNATENIVVNGV

-386 VHCSCNYSNGE
+386 VHCSCNYSDGE
-397 IISPSKPRLEIVADD
+397 TISPSKPRLEIVADD
-412 GFIFLNEFGY
+412 GFIFLNQFKY
-422 KQAGVTKTLN
+422 KQAGVTKYLN

-441 KDLTNKRGLNLNDT
+441 KDLDTRGLNLNDV

-533 LLNQYLVDI
+533 LLNQYLLDI
-542 DGGTITIPEKFNNAY
+542 DGGTITIPEKFSNAY

-567 LPFLDDIPLSPQ
+567 LPFLDEINLPPH

-596 GTMTASI
+596 GILTASI

-618 IVTNIPFIQKLTDN
+618 IVTNIPFIQKQTDN

-698 EIMSLLKEGIIL
+698 EIMSLLKDGIIL

>member
-1 MATLFTIGQQT
+1 MATFFTVGLQT
-12 GSKRYS
+12 GAKRYS
-18 SWNVSSSDFNIDDVD
+18 SWNVTSPDFSVDNVD
-33 ISNIYTDYDLTA
+33 ISSVYANYDLTA
-45 LGESRT
+45 LGGSRT
-51 VKNNVGC
+51 VQNNVGC
-58 LRTTKPFRV
+58 LRITKPHHV
-67 MNGAVWTF
+67 LNNATWTF
-75 NFRYDITSVHLLWKT
+75 NFRYDITSVNVLWKT
-90 SQSASAELRQND
+90 SQKVSDNIRTNND
-102 NWVSI
+102 WVTI
-107 SANRRT
+107 NGRT
-113 VTLHTDVFQD
+113 VTLKTDLFQD

-128 MLLLVNEPLG
+128 ILLLVNEPL
-138 STTHTYTETLQNIVS
+138 
-153 DGADSYNDGDTF
+153 
-165 TIHYTANDGYLIT
+165 
-178 SLTSNIGTVTIADD
+178 
-192 KRSAV
+192 
-197 LAGSATENIVVEGVA
+197 AG
-212 TQYGNIVITGSFV
+212 Q
-225 HCSCNYS
+225 
-232 NGETISPS
+232 
-240 KPRLEIVADNG
+240 
-251 FLFLKDFRYKQGV
+251 
-264 TTKYLNKSA
+264 
-273 DNKMLYKDLD
+273 
-283 TRGLNLN
+283 
-290 DVYTAEAEAGKSYTY
+290 SYTY

-315 GAESYNAGDTFTI
+315 GAKNYNAGDTFTI

-336 LIESLTSNIGTVTI
+336 LIDRLTSNIGTVTIADNKKSAVLAGSATGNIVVNGVATARQSYTYTETLQNIVSDGATSYNAGDTFTIHYTANDGCLIDRLTSNIGTVTI
-350 ADDKRSA
+350 ADDKRTG
-357 VLAGSATENIVVEGV
+357 VLTGTATGNIVVEGV

-386 VHCSCNYSNGE
+386 VHCSCNYSDGE
-397 IISPSKPRLEIVADD
+397 TISPSKPRLEIVADD
-412 GFIFLNEFGY
+412 GFIFLNVFKY
-422 KQAGVTKTLN
+422 KQAGVTKYLN

-441 KDLTNKRGLNLNDT
+441 KDLDTRGLNLNDV

-533 LLNQYLVDI
+533 LLNQYLMDI
-542 DGGTITIPEKFNNAY
+542 DGGTITIPEKFSNAY

-567 LPFLDDIPLSPQ
+567 LPFLDEINLPPH

-596 GTMTASI
+596 GILTASI

-618 IVTNIPFIQKLTDN
+618 IVTNIPFIQKQTDT

-698 EIMSLLKEGIIL
+698 EIMSLLKDGIIL

>member
-1 MATLFTIGQQT
+1 MATFLTVGLQT
-12 GSKRYS
+12 GAKRYS
-18 SWNVSSSDFNIDDVD
+18 SWNVASPDFNVDNVD
-33 ISNIYTDYDLTA
+33 ISSVYANYDLTA
-45 LGESRT
+45 LGGSRT
-51 VKNNVGC
+51 VQNNVGC
-58 LRTTKPFRV
+58 LRITKPHHV
-67 MNGAVWTF
+67 LNNATWTF
-75 NFRYDITSVHLLWKT
+75 NFRYDITSVNVLWKT
-90 SQSASAELRQND
+90 SQKVSAEIRTNND
-102 NWVSI
+102 WVSI
-107 SANRRT
+107 NGRT
-113 VTLHTDVFQD
+113 VTLKTDLFQD

-128 MLLLVNEPLG
+128 ILLLVNEPLAG
-138 STTHTYTETLQNIVS
+138 QSYTYTETLQNIVS
-153 DGADSYNDGDTF
+153 DGAKNYNAGDTF
-165 TIHYTANDGYLIT
+165 TIHYTANDGCLID

-192 KRSAV
+192 KRTAV
-197 LAGSATENIVVEGVA
+197 LAGSATENIVVNGVA
-212 TQYGNIVITGSFV
+212 TARQ
-225 HCSCNYS
+225 
-232 NGETISPS
+232 
-240 KPRLEIVADNG
+240 
-251 FLFLKDFRYKQGV
+251 
-264 TTKYLNKSA
+264 
-273 DNKMLYKDLD
+273 
-283 TRGLNLN
+283 
-290 DVYTAEAEAGKSYTY
+290 SYTY

-315 GAESYNAGDTFTI
+315 GATSYNAGDTFTI
-328 HYTANDGY
+328 HYTANDGC
-336 LIESLTSNIGTVTI
+336 LIDSLTSNIGTVTI
-350 ADDKRSA
+350 ADDKRTA

-386 VHCSCNYSNGE
+386 VHCSCNYSDGE
-397 IISPSKPRLEIVADD
+397 TISPSKPRLEIVADD
-412 GFIFLNEFGY
+412 GFIFLNVFKY
-422 KQAGVTKTLN
+422 KQAGVTKYLN

-441 KDLTNKRGLNLNDT
+441 KDLDTRGLNLNDV

-487 KDVSGNTVDYGQYI
+487 KDISGNTVDYGQYI

-542 DGGTITIPEKFNNAY
+542 DGGTITIPEKFHNAY

-567 LPFLDDIPLSPQ
+567 LPFLDEINLPPH

-596 GTMTASI
+596 GILTASI
-603 YSSYLNSIVANTSGV
+603 YSNYLNSIVANTSGV
-618 IVTNIPFIQKLTDN
+618 IVTNIPFIQKQTDN

-698 EIMSLLKEGIIL
+698 EIMSLLKDGIIL

>member
-1 MATLFTIGQQT
+1 MATFFTVGLQT
-12 GSKRYS
+12 GAKRYS
-18 SWNVSSSDFNIDDVD
+18 SWNVTSPDFGIDDVD
-33 ISNIYTDYDLTA
+33 ISSVYANYDLTA
-45 LGESRT
+45 LGGNRT
-51 VKNNVGC
+51 VQNNVGC
-58 LRTTKPFRV
+58 LRITRTHHV
-67 MNGAVWTF
+67 LNGAVWTF
-75 NFRYDITSVHLLWKT
+75 NFRYDITSVNVLWKT
-90 SQSASAELRQND
+90 SQKVSDKIRTNND
-102 NWVSI
+102 WVTI
-107 SANRRT
+107 NGRT
-113 VTLHTDVFQD
+113 VTLHTDLFQD

-128 MLLLVNEPLG
+128 ILLLVNEPLG
-138 STTHTYTETLQNIVS
+138 GQSYTYTETLQNIVS
-153 DGADSYNDGDTF
+153 DGAKNYNAGDTF
-165 TIHYTANDGYLIT
+165 TIHYTANDGCLID

-192 KRSAV
+192 KRTGV
-197 LAGSATENIVVEGVA
+197 LTGTATGNIVVEGVA
-212 TQYGNIVITGSFV
+212 T
-225 HCSCNYS
+225 
-232 NGETISPS
+232 
-240 KPRLEIVADNG
+240 
-251 FLFLKDFRYKQGV
+251 
-264 TTKYLNKSA
+264 
-273 DNKMLYKDLD
+273 
-283 TRGLNLN
+283 TRQ
-290 DVYTAEAEAGKSYTY
+290 SYTY

-328 HYTANDGY
+328 HYTANDGC
-336 LIESLTSNIGTVTI
+336 LIDSLTSNIGTVTI
-350 ADDKRSA
+350 AGDKRTA
-357 VLAGSATENIVVEGV
+357 VLAGSATENIIVEGV

-386 VHCSCNYSNGE
+386 VHCSCNYSDGE
-397 IISPSKPRLEIVADD
+397 TISPNKPRLEIVADD
-412 GFIFLNEFGY
+412 GFIFLNQFKY
-422 KQAGVTKTLN
+422 KQAGVTKYLN

-441 KDLTNKRGLNLNDT
+441 KDLDTRGLNLNDV

-542 DGGTITIPEKFNNAY
+542 DGGTINIPEKFNNAY

-567 LPFLDDIPLSPQ
+567 LPFLDEINLPPH

-596 GTMTASI
+596 GILTASI
-603 YSSYLNSIVANTSGV
+603 YSSYLNSIVANSSGI
-618 IVTNIPFIQKLTDN
+618 IVTNIPFIQKQTDN
-632 VVNSLTKVFTNLI
+632 VVNELTKVFTNLI

-660 VNVFGKECVD
+660 VNIYGKECVD

-685 VALVTKATKNEKD
+685 VSLVTKATKNEKD
-698 EIMSLLKEGIIL
+698 EIVSLLKDGIIL

>member
-1 MATLFTIGQQT
+1 MATFFTVGLQT
-12 GSKRYS
+12 GAKRYS
-18 SWNVSSSDFNIDDVD
+18 SWNVNSPDFGIDDVD
-33 ISNIYTDYDLTA
+33 ISTVYADYDLTS
-45 LGESRT
+45 LGGSRT

-58 LRTTKPFRV
+58 LRITRTHHIL
-67 MNGAVWTF
+67 NSAVWTF
-75 NFRYDITSVHLLWKT
+75 NFRYDITSVNVLWKT
-90 SQSASAELRQND
+90 SQKASDKIRTNND
-102 NWVSI
+102 WVTI
-107 SANRRT
+107 NGRT
-113 VTLHTDVFQD
+113 VTLKTDLFQD

-128 MLLLVNEPLG
+128 VLLLVNEPL
-138 STTHTYTETLQNIVS
+138 
-153 DGADSYNDGDTF
+153 
-165 TIHYTANDGYLIT
+165 
-178 SLTSNIGTVTIADD
+178 
-192 KRSAV
+192 
-197 LAGSATENIVVEGVA
+197 AG
-212 TQYGNIVITGSFV
+212 Q
-225 HCSCNYS
+225 
-232 NGETISPS
+232 
-240 KPRLEIVADNG
+240 
-251 FLFLKDFRYKQGV
+251 
-264 TTKYLNKSA
+264 
-273 DNKMLYKDLD
+273 
-283 TRGLNLN
+283 
-290 DVYTAEAEAGKSYTY
+290 SYTY

-315 GAESYNAGDTFTI
+315 GAENYNAGDTFTI

-336 LIESLTSNIGTVTI
+336 LIDSLTSNIGTVTI
-350 ADDKRSA
+350 ADDKRTA
-357 VLAGSATENIVVEGV
+357 VLAGSATGNIVVEGV

-386 VHCSCNYSNGE
+386 VHCSCNYSDGE
-397 IISPSKPRLEIVADD
+397 TISPSKPRLEIVADD
-412 GFIFLNEFGY
+412 GFIFLNVFKY
-422 KQAGVTKTLN
+422 KQAGVTKYLN

-441 KDLTNKRGLNLNDT
+441 KDLDTRGLNLNDV

-487 KDVSGNTVDYGQYI
+487 KDISGNTVDYGQYI

-542 DGGTITIPEKFNNAY
+542 DGGAITIPEKFHNAY
-557 DYLTTECILH
+557 DYLNTECILH
-567 LPFLDDIPLSPQ
+567 LPFLDEINLPPH

-596 GTMTASI
+596 GTLTASI

-618 IVTNIPFIQKLTDN
+618 IVTNIPFIQKQTDN
-632 VVNSLTKVFTNLI
+632 VVNSLTSVFTNLI

-660 VNVFGKECVD
+660 VNIYGKECVD

-685 VALVTKATKNEKD
+685 VSLVTKATKNEKD
-698 EIMSLLKEGIIL
+698 EIMSLLKDGIIL

>member
-1 MATLFTIGQQT
+1 MATFFTVGLQT
-12 GSKRYS
+12 GAKRYS
-18 SWNVSSSDFNIDDVD
+18 SWSVTSPDFNVDNVD
-33 ISNIYTDYDLTA
+33 ISSVYANYDLTA
-45 LGESRT
+45 LGGSRT
-51 VKNNVGC
+51 VQNNVGC
-58 LRTTKPFRV
+58 LRITKTHHV
-67 MNGAVWTF
+67 LNNAVWTF
-75 NFRYDITSVHLLWKT
+75 NFRYDITSVNVLWKT
-90 SQSASAELRQND
+90 SQKVSDNIRTNND
-102 NWVSI
+102 WVTI
-107 SANRRT
+107 NGRT
-113 VTLHTDVFQD
+113 VTLKTDLFQD

-128 MLLLVNEPLG
+128 ILLLVNEPLG
-138 STTHTYTETLQNIVS
+138 GQSYTYTETLQNIVS
-153 DGADSYNDGDTF
+153 DGAKNYNAGDTF
-165 TIHYTANDGYLIT
+165 TIHYTANDGYLID
-178 SLTSNIGTVTIADD
+178 SLTSNIGTVTIADN
-192 KRSAV
+192 KRTAV
-197 LAGSATENIVVEGVA
+197 LAGSATGNIVVNGVA
-212 TQYGNIVITGSFV
+212 TARQ
-225 HCSCNYS
+225 
-232 NGETISPS
+232 
-240 KPRLEIVADNG
+240 
-251 FLFLKDFRYKQGV
+251 
-264 TTKYLNKSA
+264 
-273 DNKMLYKDLD
+273 
-283 TRGLNLN
+283 
-290 DVYTAEAEAGKSYTY
+290 SYTY

-328 HYTANDGY
+328 HYTANDGC
-336 LIESLTSNIGTVTI
+336 LIDSLTSNIGTVTI
-350 ADDKRSA
+350 AGDKRTA
-357 VLAGSATENIVVEGV
+357 VLAGSATENIVVNGV

-386 VHCSCNYSNGE
+386 VHCSCNYSDGE
-397 IISPSKPRLEIVADD
+397 TISPSKPRLEIVADD
-412 GFIFLNEFGY
+412 GFIFLNEFKY
-422 KQAGVTKTLN
+422 KQAGVTKYLN

-441 KDLTNKRGLNLNDT
+441 KDLDTRGLNLNDV
-455 YTAVTAP
+455 YSAVRAP
-462 KTMTSFV
+462 KTITSFV

-533 LLNQYLVDI
+533 LLNQYLMDI
-542 DGGTITIPEKFNNAY
+542 DGGTITIPEKFSNAY

-567 LPFLDDIPLSPQ
+567 LPFLDEINLPPH

-596 GTMTASI
+596 GILTASI
-603 YSSYLNSIVANTSGV
+603 YSSYLNSIVANTSGI
-618 IVTNIPFIQKLTDN
+618 IVTNIPFIQKQTDN

-685 VALVTKATKNEKD
+685 VSLVTKATKNEKD
-698 EIMSLLKEGIIL
+698 EIMSLLKDGIIL

>member
-1 MATLFTIGQQT
+1 MATFFTVGLQT
-12 GSKRYS
+12 GAKRYS
-18 SWNVSSSDFNIDDVD
+18 SWSVTSPDFSVDDVD
-33 ISNIYTDYDLTA
+33 ISSVYANYDLTA
-45 LGESRT
+45 LGGSRT
-51 VKNNVGC
+51 VQNNVGC
-58 LRTTKPFRV
+58 LRITKTHHV
-67 MNGAVWTF
+67 LNNAVWTF
-75 NFRYDITSVHLLWKT
+75 NFRYDITSVNVLWKT
-90 SQSASAELRQND
+90 SQKVSAEIRTNND
-102 NWVSI
+102 WVTI
-107 SANRRT
+107 NGRT
-113 VTLHTDVFQD
+113 VTLHTDLFQD

-128 MLLLVNEPLG
+128 ILLLVNEPLAG
-138 STTHTYTETLQNIVS
+138 QSYTYTETLQNIVS
-153 DGADSYNDGDTF
+153 DGAKNYNAGDTF
-165 TIHYTANDGYLIT
+165 TIHYTANDGYLIE

-197 LAGSATENIVVEGVA
+197 LAGSATGNIVVNGVA
-212 TQYGNIVITGSFV
+212 KARQ
-225 HCSCNYS
+225 
-232 NGETISPS
+232 
-240 KPRLEIVADNG
+240 
-251 FLFLKDFRYKQGV
+251 
-264 TTKYLNKSA
+264 
-273 DNKMLYKDLD
+273 
-283 TRGLNLN
+283 
-290 DVYTAEAEAGKSYTY
+290 SYTY

-350 ADDKRSA
+350 ANDKRSA
-357 VLAGSATENIVVEGV
+357 VLAGSATGNIVVEGV

-386 VHCSCNYSNGE
+386 VHCSCNYSDGE
-397 IISPSKPRLEIVADD
+397 TISPSKPRLEIVADD
-412 GFIFLNEFGY
+412 GFIFLNEFKY
-422 KQAGVTKTLN
+422 KQAGVTKYLN
-432 KSDDNKMLY
+432 KSADNKMLY
-441 KDLTNKRGLNLNDT
+441 KDLDTRGLNLNDV

-487 KDVSGNTVDYGQYI
+487 KDISGNTVDYGQYI

-506 IPVDLSNITGDTS
+506 IPIDLSNITGDTS

-567 LPFLDDIPLSPQ
+567 LPFLDEINLPPH

-596 GTMTASI
+596 GTLTANI
-603 YSSYLNSIVANTSGV
+603 YSSYLNSIVANSTGV
-618 IVTNIPFIQKLTDN
+618 IVTNIPFIQKQTDN
-632 VVNSLTKVFTNLI
+632 VVNSLTSVFTNLI

-660 VNVFGKECVD
+660 VNIYGKECVD

-685 VALVTKATKNEKD
+685 VSLVTKATKNEKD
-698 EIMSLLKEGIIL
+698 EIMSLLKDGIIL

>member
-1 MATLFTIGQQT
+1 MATFFTVGLQT
-12 GSKRYS
+12 GAKRYS
-18 SWNVSSSDFNIDDVD
+18 SWNVTSPDFSVDNVD
-33 ISNIYTDYDLTA
+33 ISSVYANYDLTA
-45 LGESRT
+45 LGGSRT
-51 VKNNVGC
+51 VQNNVGC
-58 LRTTKPFRV
+58 LRITKPHHV
-67 MNGAVWTF
+67 LNNAVWTF
-75 NFRYDITSVHLLWKT
+75 NFRYDITSVNVLWKT
-90 SQSASAELRQND
+90 SQKVSDNIRTNND
-102 NWVSI
+102 WVTI
-107 SANRRT
+107 NGRT
-113 VTLHTDVFQD
+113 VTLKTDLFQD

-128 MLLLVNEPLG
+128 ILLLVNEPLG
-138 STTHTYTETLQNIVS
+138 GQSYTYTETLQNIVS
-153 DGADSYNDGDTF
+153 DGAKNYNAGDTF
-165 TIHYTANDGYLIT
+165 TIHYTANDGYLID
-178 SLTSNIGTVTIADD
+178 SLTSNIGTVTIADN
-192 KRSAV
+192 KRTAV
-197 LAGSATENIVVEGVA
+197 LAGSATGNIVVNGVA
-212 TQYGNIVITGSFV
+212 TARQ
-225 HCSCNYS
+225 
-232 NGETISPS
+232 
-240 KPRLEIVADNG
+240 
-251 FLFLKDFRYKQGV
+251 
-264 TTKYLNKSA
+264 
-273 DNKMLYKDLD
+273 
-283 TRGLNLN
+283 
-290 DVYTAEAEAGKSYTY
+290 SYTY

-328 HYTANDGY
+328 HYTANDGC
-336 LIESLTSNIGTVTI
+336 LIDSLTSNIGTVTI
-350 ADDKRSA
+350 AGDKRTA
-357 VLAGSATENIVVEGV
+357 VLAGSATENIVVNGV

-386 VHCSCNYSNGE
+386 VHCSCNYSDGE
-397 IISPSKPRLEIVADD
+397 TISPSKPRLEIVADD
-412 GFIFLNEFGY
+412 GFIFLNEFKY
-422 KQAGVTKTLN
+422 KQAGVTKYLN

-441 KDLTNKRGLNLNDT
+441 KDLDTRGLNLNDV
-455 YTAVTAP
+455 YSAVRAP
-462 KTMTSFV
+462 KTITSFV

-533 LLNQYLVDI
+533 LLNQYLMDI
-542 DGGTITIPEKFNNAY
+542 DGGTITIPEKFSNAY

-567 LPFLDDIPLSPQ
+567 LPFLDEINLPPH

-596 GTMTASI
+596 GILTASI
-603 YSSYLNSIVANTSGV
+603 YSSYLNSIVANTSGI
-618 IVTNIPFIQKLTDN
+618 IVTNIPFIQKQTDN

-685 VALVTKATKNEKD
+685 VSLVTKATKNEKD
-698 EIMSLLKEGIIL
+698 EIMSLLKDGIIL

>member
-1 MATLFTIGQQT
+1 MATFFTVGLQT
-12 GSKRYS
+12 GAKRYS
-18 SWNVSSSDFNIDDVD
+18 SWNVTSPDFSVDNVD
-33 ISNIYTDYDLTA
+33 ISSVYANYDLTA
-45 LGESRT
+45 LGGSRT
-51 VKNNVGC
+51 VQNNVGC
-58 LRTTKPFRV
+58 LRITKPHHV
-67 MNGAVWTF
+67 LNNAVWTF
-75 NFRYDITSVHLLWKT
+75 NFRYDITSVNVLWKT
-90 SQSASAELRQND
+90 SQKVSDNIRTNND
-102 NWVSI
+102 WVTI
-107 SANRRT
+107 NGRT
-113 VTLHTDVFQD
+113 VTLKTDLFQD

-128 MLLLVNEPLG
+128 VLLLVNEPLG
-138 STTHTYTETLQNIVS
+138 GQSYTYTETLQNIVS
-153 DGADSYNDGDTF
+153 DGAKNYNAGDTF
-165 TIHYTANDGYLIT
+165 TIHYTANDGYLID

-192 KRSAV
+192 KRTAV
-197 LAGSATENIVVEGVA
+197 LAGSATGNIVVNGVA
-212 TQYGNIVITGSFV
+212 TARQ
-225 HCSCNYS
+225 
-232 NGETISPS
+232 
-240 KPRLEIVADNG
+240 
-251 FLFLKDFRYKQGV
+251 
-264 TTKYLNKSA
+264 
-273 DNKMLYKDLD
+273 
-283 TRGLNLN
+283 
-290 DVYTAEAEAGKSYTY
+290 SYTY

-328 HYTANDGY
+328 HYTANDGC
-336 LIESLTSNIGTVTI
+336 LIDSLTSNIGTVTI
-350 ADDKRSA
+350 AGDKRTA
-357 VLAGSATENIVVEGV
+357 VLAGSATENIVVNGV

-386 VHCSCNYSNGE
+386 VHCSCNYSDGE
-397 IISPSKPRLEIVADD
+397 TISPSKPRLEIVADD
-412 GFIFLNEFGY
+412 GFIFLNEFKY
-422 KQAGVTKTLN
+422 KQAGVTKYLN

-441 KDLTNKRGLNLNDT
+441 KDLDTRGLNLNDV

-487 KDVSGNTVDYGQYI
+487 KDVSGSTVDYGQYI

-542 DGGTITIPEKFNNAY
+542 DGGKIIIPEKFNNAY
-557 DYLTTECILH
+557 DYLNTECILH
-567 LPFLDDIPLSPQ
+567 LPFLDDINLPPH

-596 GTMTASI
+596 GTLTASI
-603 YSSYLNSIVANTSGV
+603 YSSYLNSIVANTSGI
-618 IVTNIPFIQKLTDN
+618 IVTNIPFIQKQTDN
-632 VVNSLTKVFTNLI
+632 VVNELTKVFTNLI

-660 VNVFGKECVD
+660 VNIYGKECVD

-685 VALVTKATKNEKD
+685 VSLVTKATKNEKD
-698 EIMSLLKEGIIL
+698 EIMSLLKDGIIL